1 MNRINKRRL
10 CFCIVLCLMLTLL
23 TIGCTNASEKQYFE
37 QGTEVDV
44 LEFYGERTIVY
55 EFDENSLGEEYAKN
69 YKNFCKDS
77 SEYPQNA
84 ELKDEIMNHPS
95 LYRTFNMI
103 ISSSISSH
111 TLKSVAEV
119 PSSTQVVYFNGRKRL
134 GKGEILVHKWT
145 YYTLLAK
152 TYGFF
157 INDDLAKKILDSD
170 DVLPKHIALLEC
182 SVVVAD
188 LGISV
193 DYYGYSSV
201 LDEKIGKK
209 GMPIMLYE
217 TEKRNSA
224 DITYKE
230 YVVAGYYIDKA
241 DYDYLDTTY
250 DREQFSTVLE
260 LRGGGI
266 GETETEIAIRKKLSE
281 IRNAFYVR

>member
-1 MNRINKRRL
+1 MVRIKKLTVVL
-10 CFCIVLCLMLTLL
+10 CSLCLMLTLL
-23 TIGCTNASEKQYFE
+23 TVGCTNGKQYFE
-37 QGTEVDV
+37 KGTEVKIQD
-44 LEFYGERTIVY
+44 FSGDHTIVF
-55 EFDENSLGEEYAKN
+55 EFDENSLGEEYAKK

-84 ELKDEIMNHPS
+84 VLKDEIMNNLS
-95 LYRTFNMI
+95 LYRTFNTI
-103 ISSSISSH
+103 ISSLSISSH

-152 TYGFF
+152 TYDFY

-170 DVLPKHIALLEC
+170 YVLPKHIALLEC

-209 GMPIMLYE
+209 EMPIMLYE

-260 LRGGGI
+260 LSGGI

-281 IRNAFYVR
+281 IGNAFYVR

>member
-1 MNRINKRRL
+1 MKTTAKSFLFCCVTL
-10 CFCIVLCLMLTLL
+10 CMTIAMLTV
-23 TIGCTNASEKQYFE
+23 GCTNGKQYFE
-37 QGTEVDV
+37 KGTEVG
-44 LEFYGERTIVY
+44 FQNRYGEYTIVC
-55 EFDENSLGEEYAKN
+55 EFDENSLGEEYAKK
-69 YKNFCKDS
+69 YRNFCK
-77 SEYPQNA
+77 EEGIA
-84 ELKDEIMNHPS
+84 AKEELRDATV
-95 LYRTFNMI
+95 YRMLRMI
-103 ISSSISSH
+103 IGGQASSY

-145 YYTLLAK
+145 YYTFLAN
-152 TYGFF
+152 TFGFY
-157 INDDLAKKILDSD
+157 IDDDLAKKILDSD

-209 GMPIMLYE
+209 EMPIMLYE

>member
-1 MNRINKRRL
+1 MKTTAKSFLFCCVTL
-10 CFCIVLCLMLTLL
+10 CMTIAMLTV
-23 TIGCTNASEKQYFE
+23 GCTNGKQYFE
-37 QGTEVDV
+37 KGTEVNIQD
-44 LEFYGERTIVY
+44 FCGDRTIVF
-55 EFDENSLGEEYAKN
+55 EFDENSLGEEYVKK

-84 ELKDEIMNHPS
+84 VLKDEIMNNPS
-95 LYRTFNMI
+95 LYRNFNTI
-103 ISSSISSH
+103 ISSSRSSH

-145 YYTLLAK
+145 YYTFLAN
-152 TYGFF
+152 TFGFH
-157 INDDLAKKILDSD
+157 IDDDLAKKILDSD

-209 GMPIMLYE
+209 EMPIMLYE